1 MARPNQNNNTGNRR
15 APVNHGRSKDIQ
27 KRKPVEEKQGGIV
40 SRKKTKKT
48 STKEFV
54 IQIPVLGQY
63 YGIGRK
69 GTNTADTASTTNT
82 RHVTRNKLTSTAN
95 TTNDDENVC
104 MICFVFVLITSQ

>member
-15 APVNHGRSKDIQ
+15 APVNRDQNNDIQ
-27 KRKPVEEKQGGIV
+27 KRKPVDEKQGGIV
-40 SRKKTKKT
+40 SRKKTKKM

-54 IQIPVLGQY
+54 QQIPVLGQY

-82 RHVTRNKLTSTAN
+82 RHVTRNKLISTAN

-104 MICFVFVLITSQ
+104 MI